1 MREDSTT
8 LLVAIFG
15 LIAPSFLDPWLA
27 RFVGVLSIL
36 WLSFQLV
43 RGFRR
48 WKDDTQK
55 RREEKEKRRE
65 EKEKREEEKERHHI
79 QMNVLKIQE
88 EKEKAEKARIDLELE
103 KVIKNSK

>member
-55 RREEKEKRRE
+55 RREEKEKR
-65 EKEKREEEKERHHI
+65 EEEKERHHI